1 MQQDVRQRVTRR
13 LLCKL
18 HSSQKGLHRSAVVT
32 RAQMRK
38 GVPKSTIV
46 RQRIP
51 RRLLCNLAQIEVN
64 EKIINFELY
73 ICLFSLVYVEHD
85 TCSYE
90 RGKND
95 EVRQICVAELDPEG
109 RR

>member
-1 MQQDVRQRVTRR
+1 M
-13 LLCKL
+13 
-18 HSSQKGLHRSAVVT
+18 VT

-90 RGKND
+90 CWKND
-95 EVRQICVAELDPEG
+95 EVRQICVADLDPEG

>member
-1 MQQDVRQRVTRR
+1 MVTRP
-13 LLCKL
+13 
-18 HSSQKGLHRSAVVT
+18 
-32 RAQMRK
+32 QMRK

-73 ICLFSLVYVEHD
+73 VGLFSVVYVEHD